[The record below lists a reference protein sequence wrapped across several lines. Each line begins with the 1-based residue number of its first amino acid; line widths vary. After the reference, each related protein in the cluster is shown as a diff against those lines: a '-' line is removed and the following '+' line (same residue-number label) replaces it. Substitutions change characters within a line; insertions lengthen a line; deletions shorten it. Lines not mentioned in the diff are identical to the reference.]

1 MNENNQTENG
11 ETFVTPSWLV
21 DFAKNILAEA
31 ETSTDVDVRCPS
43 VRCPNPFYT
52 FYGLELH
59 RFAIPGGS
67 VKLIGRRNRGDMP
80 HQIYEIEVCRENG
93 IFPNRAEVVR
103 DGKRVFVIETQA
115 NFNRCEHMAIS
126 ALHRLLRDQH
136 LDCNHKSR
144 RAKKNGGEA

>member
-1 MNENNQTENG
+1 MKENHVEKS
-11 ETFVTPSWLV
+11 ET
-21 DFAKNILAEA
+21 
-31 ETSTDVDVRCPS
+31 
-43 VRCPNPFYT
+43 FYT
-52 FYGLELH
+52 FYGLKLH

-67 VKLIGRRNRGDMP
+67 VKLIGRRDRGDEP

-126 ALHRLLRDQH
+126 ALHRLLREQH

>member
-1 MNENNQTENG
+1 MNENHVEKS
-11 ETFVTPSWLV
+11 ETFYTPSWLV
-21 DFAKNILAEA
+21 DFAKKILAEKK
-31 ETSTDVDVRCPS
+31 TPS
-43 VRCPNPFYT
+43 GFYS

-67 VKLIGRRNRGDMP
+67 VKLIGRRDRGDEP
-80 HQIYEIEVCRENG
+80 HQIYEIEVVRADG
-93 IFPNRAEVVR
+93 VFPNRAEVLR

-144 RAKKNGGEA
+144 SAKKNGGEA